1 MGKLSCRRRY
11 TDTWRSLSGIT
22 PSRHAGADRRSFG
35 GPDAAA
41 DGDGMAWKRPD
52 GCARTLARHAG
63 FRAGGS
69 HPLDPPSAALRC
81 ARQASNRCA
90 RIAFTFKATRSRTR
104 ADRPLSRSFDDVD
117 RVTEWIV
124 YTGDRRAF
132 GFRTGT

>member
-1 MGKLSCRRRY
+1 MGKLSYRRRY

-22 PSRHAGADRRSFG
+22 PSRPAGADRRILRRS
-35 GPDAAA
+35 DAAA

-52 GCARTLARHAG
+52 GCARRLARHAG
-63 FRAGGS
+63 FRGGVW
-69 HPLDPPSAALRC
+69 PPPDPPSAALRC
-81 ARQASNRCA
+81 ARQASDRCA

-104 ADRPLSRSFDDVD
+104 AARPRSRSFDDVD
-117 RVTEWIV
+117 RGTEWIV